1 MGRASRDLHRR
12 KFNTKITHLR
22 NMLSKC
28 DDAGFL
34 QLSWAV
40 NMLQSDFGTDV
51 RRYLRYPRGA
61 ATNDLDSPYAV
72 FKWEIETL
80 LTLLF
85 TTVKASSKRELYG
98 TQSHEQFGL
107 LTDAVNL
114 LRDAETHE
122 SGAFLNS
129 DNVLLEMHRIGHRQ
143 FGWQRGFA
151 TGERLYRFAYVYGQ
165 GACADYFEATYGLT
179 IQEFLKVGFVF
190 FVQLQKYPWTKAI
203 GIDGLG
209 LDASHLERA
218 LPLFCRSLAETR
230 ADAQAL
236 VAKARENRVA
246 QTAYLPSPLRR
257 FPIITAPEHEAYI
270 APLPQL
276 IMYRMTVG
284 LYYDIAGGPG
294 NLITEANN
302 RFEKYAR
309 LVIKGFF
316 PRFDV
321 LPSQRYGPKKTA
333 VDTPDILIRDGEKV
347 VGVIECKATK
357 LTHEAQ
363 FAEDPMEGAE
373 RAYSQV
379 VKGITQLWKF
389 FSDVRRGIF
398 SAIPVAA
405 NAHGV
410 LLTMDAWLQTSA
422 ELQAA
427 AIALAKNRV
436 EQDREITDAD
446 MRPVIFC
453 SMQEVADIMFV
464 SDEDQ
469 FLATLG
475 NAAKEEFKGWPLRE
489 VRRSTAVEGEGRAY
503 PLDITD
509 LLPWF
514 GDIREADGKHD

>member
-1 MGRASRDLHRR
+1 MRS
-12 KFNTKITHLR
+12 
-22 NMLSKC
+22 
-28 DDAGFL
+28 
-34 QLSWAV
+34 
-40 NMLQSDFGTDV
+40 
-51 RRYLRYPRGA
+51 YLRYPRDA
-61 ATNDLDSPYAV
+61 ATTDLDSPFSV

-80 LTLLF
+80 LTLLL
-85 TTVKASSKRELYG
+85 TTSKASSKRELYS
-98 TQSHEQFGL
+98 TQSYVQYGL
-107 LTDAVNL
+107 LRNAVSL
-114 LRDAETHE
+114 LRDVETHE
-122 SGAFLNS
+122 SGTFLNP

-165 GACADYFEATYGLT
+165 GACANYFEATYGLT
-179 IQEFLKVGFVF
+179 IQEFLKIGFVF
-190 FVQLQKYPWTKAI
+190 FVQLQKYAWTKAVQ
-203 GIDGLG
+203 IDGLA
-209 LDASHLERA
+209 LDVAHLERA
-218 LPLFCRSLAETR
+218 LPLFARSLEETR

-236 VAKARENRVA
+236 VAKARKNRTA
-246 QTAYLPSPLRR
+246 QTAYLPSSLRR
-257 FPIITAPEHEAYI
+257 FPIITAPEHGAYI

-276 IMYRMTVG
+276 IMLRMTAG

-302 RFEKYAR
+302 RFEEYAR

-321 LPSQRYGPKKTA
+321 LPSQRYGPKKAA
-333 VDTPDILIRDGEKV
+333 VDTPDILIRDGEEV

-363 FAEDPMEGAE
+363 FAENPMEAADQ
-373 RAYSQV
+373 AYSQV

-389 FSDVRRGIF
+389 FSDVRRGVF
-398 SAIPVAA
+398 SAIPVA
-405 NAHGV
+405 NSAHGI
-410 LLTMDAWLQTSA
+410 LLTMDAWMQTSA

-427 AIALAKNRV
+427 AIALAKIRV
-436 EQDREITDAD
+436 EHDQEITESD

-453 SMQEVADIMFV
+453 AMQEVADIMFI

-489 VRRSTAVEGEGRAY
+489 VRRSTADEGEGRAY
-503 PLDITD
+503 PLDTND
-509 LLPWF
+509 LLPWW
-514 GDIREADGKHD
+514 GNIRDADGKHD